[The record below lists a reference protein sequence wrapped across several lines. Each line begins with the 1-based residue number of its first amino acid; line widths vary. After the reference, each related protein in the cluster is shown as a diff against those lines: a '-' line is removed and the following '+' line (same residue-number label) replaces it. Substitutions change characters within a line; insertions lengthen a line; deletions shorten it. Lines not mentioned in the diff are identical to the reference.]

1 MSLTTEKREVL
12 DAIFNE
18 KGYTGYKWIVMHF

>member
-1 MSLTTEKREVL
+1 MSLTAEKRNAL

-18 KGYTGYKWIVMHF
+18 KGYTDYKWIVMHF